1 MSNRIGS
8 ENSRIIAYAHGIK
21 LDWIKYISVFVQIIV
36 IVIFCYCPVFALA
49 INLHLHILQK
59 ELS

>member
-21 LDWIKYISVFVQIIV
+21 LDWIKYISVFSYKSLR
-36 IVIFCYCPVFALA
+36 YCPVFALA

-59 ELS
+59 ELSL